1 MTLTPELMALHTR
14 AADYFVRRRNAD
26 WTGADERELDA
37 WLAADARHRSAY
49 DGLGRTALD
58 LRQLRRPVLAGEA
71 AAAPPASVGADI
83 ETGRAEAA
91 VPPCRQP
98 ARSLRRVF
106 MPALLSAAAM
116 LALGGWFWWDN
127 HAGVVREFATG
138 PGEIREAD
146 LPDGSK
152 VTLNAGSRLQVR
164 FYPRR
169 RETVLDQGEAFFQVA
184 ADRSRPFTVDSGASQ
199 VKVVGTAFNVRA
211 GPPAVVV
218 KVLEG
223 QVEVRADRAAAGG
236 RRLLLG
242 AGAGLSI
249 DPRDH
254 STHPV
259 AAGADTVG
267 DWRSGQ
273 LVFQQA
279 PLAEVAA
286 ELERYLGQPVRL
298 EGDAR
303 LAALSVSG
311 VALTARPEVFL
322 RALPHLLPVR
332 LVADAGGGWRI
343 AAH

>member
-1 MTLTPELMALHTR
+1 MTRTPEPSPELTPERVALHAR
-14 AADYFVRRRNAD
+14 AADYFVRRRDAG

-37 WLAADARHRSAY
+37 WLAADPRHRSIY
-49 DGLGRTALD
+49 DGLGRTALE
-58 LRQLRRPVLAGEA
+58 LRQLRRPALASD
-71 AAAPPASVGADI
+71 AAPAPSR
-83 ETGRAEAA
+83 RA
-91 VPPCRQP
+91 P
-98 ARSLRRVF
+98 ARAPAWSLSRSF
-106 MPALLSAAAM
+106 TPALLSAAAL

-127 HAGVVREFATG
+127 HASVVREIATG
-138 PGEIREAD
+138 PGEIRETG
-146 LPDGSK
+146 LPDGTR

-164 FYPRR
+164 YYPRR
-169 RETVLDQGEAFFQVA
+169 RETVLEQGEAFFQVA

-199 VKVVGTAFNVRA
+199 VRVVGTAFNVRA
-211 GPPAVVV
+211 GPPALVV

-223 QVEVRADRAAAGG
+223 QVEVRADRAAAEG

-254 STHPV
+254 RAHPV
-259 AAGADTVG
+259 AAGADSVG

-273 LVFQQA
+273 LVFQQT

-286 ELERYLGQPVRL
+286 DLARYLGQPVRL